1 MGKKEVGMFWLA
13 LIISFAFY
21 LILGVFVPVS
31 GFLYTYSLVQMLW
44 LSVLFLIPLVVMYVF
59 VWYFINSHSDSR
71 KGPYSVIAVPW
82 ADYMFIF
89 VVSLIYLSLAGMGPA
104 GESDAVAYDFIFN
117 LKMSLGIAGYFSFP
131 VGIFATVLLFVD
143 IKKYL
148 REFWALL
155 FLLILELVGLVFYT
169 SFF

>member
-1 MGKKEVGMFWLA
+1 MGEKEVRVFWLA

-31 GFLYTYSLVQMLW
+31 GFLYPYSLVQIIW
-44 LSVLFLIPLVVMYVF
+44 LSVPFLIPLVVMYILG
-59 VWYFINSHSDSR
+59 WYFIKSHSDSR
-71 KGPYSVIAVPW
+71 KWAYSVIAVPW

-89 VVSLIYLSLAGMGPA
+89 VVSLIYLSLAGMGPV
-104 GESDAVAYDFIFN
+104 GGGNAVMYDFIFD
-117 LKMSLGIAGYFSFP
+117 LKMSLGFAGYFSFP

-148 REFWALL
+148 REFGALL